1 MDDLEK
7 ILERVRELEDTDDD
21 AEQSK
26 SQGGA
31 WGWIVGIV
39 LALVVTVGVG
49 LLVWKLNRKNKELA
63 KLRTES
69 EINEVKLEQ
78 TEFKTDVS
86 KSETRIK
93 ELKEKAAD
101 LRGEIQADSVV
112 YNSRKQKLDEAISR
126 LKKIRSWADLDEH
139 NKKGRP

>member
-1 MDDLEK
+1 MDDLDK
-7 ILERVRELEDTDDD
+7 ILDRIRELENIDDD

-26 SQGGA
+26 TEGSP

-78 TEFKTDVS
+78 TEFKADVAKAES
-86 KSETRIK
+86 RIK
-93 ELKEKAAD
+93 ELKDKAAD
-101 LRGEIQADSVV
+101 LRSGVRTDTEI
-112 YNSRKQKLDEAISR
+112 YNARKKKLDEALSR
-126 LKKIRSWADLDEH
+126 LKKIRSWTDLDEH